1 VSDSRLAI
9 LVELKKREPLSVAEL
24 AAALDLT
31 TVTLRYHLDAL
42 VAEGLVAEPVRRPRA
57 GPGRPEMA
65 YSLTTLADERLPRN
79 YGELCGCLFD
89 ALADRVSRPQLD
101 LALRDAGRR
110 LALQLA
116 LSPTP
121 HFEARLRRALAV
133 LEARGY
139 LPALDQGAPDHRV
152 IFAHCPYLEVSLET
166 ASVCRFD
173 EALLETLLEARVEAC
188 ARIADRQPACVFAV
202 HPRPDSV

>member
-1 VSDSRLAI
+1 MAI
-9 LVELKKREPLSVAEL
+9 LVELKRRGPLSVAEL

-42 VAEGLVAEPVRRPRA
+42 VGQGLVAEPVRRPRA

-65 YSLTTLADERLPRN
+65 YSLTIRADERLPRN
-79 YGELCGCLFD
+79 YRELCGFLFD

-101 LALRDAGRR
+101 HALRDAGRR
-110 LALQLA
+110 LALQLV

-139 LPALDQGAPDHRV
+139 LPALDPGAPDDRV

-166 ASVCRFD
+166 ESICRFD

-188 ARIADRQPACVFAV
+188 ARIAERQPACVFAV
-202 HPRPDSV
+202 RPRPDSV

>member
-9 LVELKKREPLSVAEL
+9 LVELKKRGPLSVAEL
-24 AAALDLT
+24 ATALDLT

-42 VAEGLVAEPVRRPRA
+42 VAQGLIAEPVRRPRT

-65 YSLTTLADERLPRN
+65 YSLTTRADGRLPRN
-79 YGELCGCLFD
+79 YRELCGFLFD
-89 ALADRVSRPQLD
+89 ALGDRVSRPQLD
-101 LALRDAGRR
+101 HALRDAGRR
-110 LALQLA
+110 LALHLV

-139 LPALDQGAPDHRV
+139 LPALDPGGPDHRV

-166 ASVCRFD
+166 ASICRFD

-202 HPRPDSV
+202 RPRPDSV

>member
-1 VSDSRLAI
+1 MAI
-9 LVELKKREPLSVAEL
+9 LAELKRREPLSVAEL

-42 VAEGLVAEPVRRPRA
+42 VAQGLVAEPVRRPRA

-79 YGELCGCLFD
+79 YTELCGCLFD
-89 ALADRVSRPQLD
+89 ALADHVPRGQVDQ
-101 LALRDAGRR
+101 ALRDAGRC
-110 LALQLA
+110 LGLKLA
-116 LSPTP
+116 LSSTP

-139 LPALDQGAPDHRV
+139 LPALEPGAPDHRV
-152 IFAHCPYLEVSLET
+152 IFAHCPYLEVSLGT
-166 ASVCRFD
+166 ASICRFD

-188 ARIADRQPACVFAV
+188 ARIADRQPACVFTV